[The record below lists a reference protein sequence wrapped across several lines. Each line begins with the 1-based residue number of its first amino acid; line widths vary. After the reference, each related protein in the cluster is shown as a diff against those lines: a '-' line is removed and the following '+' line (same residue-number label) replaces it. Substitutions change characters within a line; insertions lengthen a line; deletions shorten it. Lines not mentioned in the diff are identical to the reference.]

1 MNREQA
7 LQVVRGDVLVPD
19 PLWNRYERYDKLGER
34 VEVLE
39 VRYAEC
45 QTGVMFR
52 VRLLKGTDRWM
63 AGSSFLAATK
73 ARPAARSDVAP
84 RNDAPLDGDCPGAS
98 PPYE

>member
-7 LQVVRGDVLVPD
+7 LQVVRGDVLMPD
-19 PLWNRYERYDKLGER
+19 PLWNRYERHDKLGEQ

-39 VRYAEC
+39 VRHADC

-63 AGSSFLAATK
+63 AASSFRAPTGT
-73 ARPAARSDVAP
+73 RPAARERDSPGKVP
-84 RNDAPLDGDCPGAS
+84 RLEGERPVDKSIDH
-98 PPYE
+98 